1 MLNLIDIIENK
12 FIKEVYPNG
21 IEKVFFESIS
31 TNLINNSDEVFKC
44 GKLVFIIKD
53 KPNVSIEKFGK
64 FNKDFNAV
72 RLTLNVFITYFNFVR
87 FYDIV
92 EFGEIVVENNKS
104 NLYAYSLEN
113 GYSIKQKIKS
123 YEIILG
129 TNEKLTLSKF
139 EAIKDF

>member
-64 FNKDFNAV
+64 FNKDFNA
-72 RLTLNVFITYFNFVR
+72 
-87 FYDIV
+87 
-92 EFGEIVVENNKS
+92 S
-104 NLYAYSLEN
+104 NLDKVNFSLVPN
-113 GYSIKQKIKS
+113 
-123 YEIILG
+123 II
-129 TNEKLTLSKF
+129 S
-139 EAIKDF
+139 